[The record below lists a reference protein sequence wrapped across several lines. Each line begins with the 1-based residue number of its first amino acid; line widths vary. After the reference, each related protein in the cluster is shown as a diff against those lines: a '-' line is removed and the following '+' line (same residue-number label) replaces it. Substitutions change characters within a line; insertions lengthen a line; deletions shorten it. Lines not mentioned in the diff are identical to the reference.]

1 MEAPGA
7 QPARIQSAPMQPNK
21 RSRKRARQAEEADQA
36 RHRFRYAL
44 LAGATI
50 RAISLKELGMTIVDV
65 EILPQLS
72 GDPDGMCGWLIF
84 ASRAEA
90 KRAHAQSAKIGS
102 RVRAALVDDG
112 FPSSS
117 VGSFEIRYTSLPEIE
132 SG

>member
-1 MEAPGA
+1 
-7 QPARIQSAPMQPNK
+7 MQPNK
-21 RSRKRARQAEEADQA
+21 RSKKRSRQAEEAEQA
-36 RHRFRYAL
+36 RRRFRYGL
-44 LAGATI
+44 LASSTFKG
-50 RAISLKELGMTIVDV
+50 ISLEELGLTVVDV

-90 KRAHAQSAKIGS
+90 KRAHAQSAKIGA